1 MKKYLFTEITSIA
14 IVVLSLI
21 PIPEEPPLAD
31 VPLIDKWVHFVMYAA
46 LSLVMWFDH
55 TVMSKRAM
63 PPTFLLLTF
72 LYPAFLGGMMELA
85 QAHLTTCRS
94 GDSVDFVADV
104 IGAAIGVIFCFLFNK
119 LWKERNS
126 AQK

>member
-55 TVMSKRAM
+55 IVMNKKAM
-63 PPTFLLLTF
+63 SPTFLLLTF

-85 QAHLTTCRS
+85 QAYLTTCRS
-94 GDSVDFVADV
+94 GDFIDFVANV
-104 IGAAIGVIFCFLFNK
+104 IGAVIGVICCFLFNK
-119 LWKERNS
+119 LWNEKNS
-126 AQK
+126 VRR